1 MKTWNVLVPVV
12 GLIGAETREEAIGI
26 LQDRIKMADL
36 DSYDEGIDAFES
48 EESYDEGIDAFES
61 EEAAP

>member
-48 EESYDEGIDAFES
+48 EE
-61 EEAAP
+61 AAP